1 MKFLFP
7 KFDKIGMPLLGAAAV
22 ALFILQGR
30 HQLRKRV
37 RIAEER
43 YLENGSVALAALP
56 ALRFALLPAMYA
68 AAQKANKHEF
78 GLLPWLGTP
87 KWVKYALGFAL
98 LDYTNY
104 LWHIL
109 LHKLPW
115 LWRFHN
121 VHHVDMDLDLS
132 TAWRFHI
139 GENIASVPYRSFASA
154 FIGVPA
160 PLVLFYEVI
169 FEGCTAFHHSN
180 WRLPFWL
187 ERRLCQVVV
196 TPRMHG
202 IHHSIVAQE
211 TNSNFSV
218 IFSFWDRLHHTL
230 RLNIS
235 QAAITIGVPS
245 YRNPAEQ
252 SPMRLFLMPFDEP
265 RPWKLPTGE
274 VPERKEN
281 VPAAKTYLLP

>member
-7 KFDKIGMPLLGAAAV
+7 KFNKIGMPLLGAAAV
-22 ALFILQGR
+22 ALFVLQNR
-30 HQLRKRV
+30 HKLRKRV

-56 ALRFALLPAMYA
+56 ALRFALLPAMYG
-68 AAQKANKHEF
+68 AAQKANKHNF
-78 GLLPWLGTP
+78 GLLPRLGAP
-87 KWVKYALGFAL
+87 KWVKYTLGFAL

-139 GENIASVPYRSFASA
+139 GENIASVPYRSFMAA

-180 WRLPFWL
+180 WRLPFWV

-218 IFSFWDRLHHTL
+218 IFSFWDRLHSTL
-230 RLNIS
+230 RLNIP
-235 QAAITIGVPS
+235 QDAITIGVPS

-265 RPWKLPTGE
+265 RPWKLPSG
-274 VPERKEN
+274 KI
-281 VPAAKTYLLP
+281 PARNEDMPVTKTHLLP